1 MKRNKL
7 IQLLTEYIPSAQEEK
22 EAKERMLAFA
32 HQHEDCFERSLEI
45 GHFTASA
52 WLLNKDKSKVLL
64 MLHAK
69 FNVWCQLGGHCDG
82 DHDVLS
88 IAVKE
93 AQEESGIQNIVPVSE
108 KIFDLDIHRIP
119 ANKKEK
125 EHDHYDVRFLLQ
137 VTSNEQFIQNRESK
151 ELRWI
156 AKNRDEL
163 PTDSL
168 FVVRM
173 FNKWTCAK
181 FCLVLFYLTV

>member
-69 FNVWCQLGGHCDG
+69 FNVW
-82 DHDVLS
+82 
-88 IAVKE
+88 
-93 AQEESGIQNIVPVSE
+93 
-108 KIFDLDIHRIP
+108 
-119 ANKKEK
+119 
-125 EHDHYDVRFLLQ
+125 
-137 VTSNEQFIQNRESK
+137 
-151 ELRWI
+151 
-156 AKNRDEL
+156 
-163 PTDSL
+163 
-168 FVVRM
+168 
-173 FNKWTCAK
+173 
-181 FCLVLFYLTV
+181 